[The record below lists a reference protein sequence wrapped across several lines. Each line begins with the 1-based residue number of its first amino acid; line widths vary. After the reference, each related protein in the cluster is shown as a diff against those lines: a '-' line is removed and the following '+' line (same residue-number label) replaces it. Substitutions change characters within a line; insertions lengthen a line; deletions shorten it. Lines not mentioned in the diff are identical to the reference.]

1 MKKLLLCMV
10 MAACAAHAAKVSSVS
25 VKLADGGEDA
35 GDVLARCMVKAGD
48 EYDPQ
53 QCARDVRT
61 LRDTNEFE
69 DITVKADQ
77 AADGVSVTYVV
88 TRKKR
93 FQGPLNVKGNDYWGV
108 GKITNLSELRDG
120 YPYGEAEI
128 AAAAGRIRDAYLR
141 KFFPDV
147 RVTPRVEPVE
157 GSPNAFKVTMEI
169 EEGPRVKMRKFTYK
183 GIEGVEEGELNESIE
198 QYPWWNPIGWFID
211 TPATPQELAE
221 ARDKIADHYRNL
233 GYLDVSVSLPEAV
246 PVEGVSNKIDRVFTI
261 VEGTRYKVG
270 NMSVTGVK
278 QYPADA
284 VLGAVKDLKTGD
296 IASAK
301 ALSDAAHAIE
311 VYCGSGEKALADTHV
326 TVRRIPTEEYGDTV
340 DLVFAVEEGVP
351 VIIRNVLIRGND
363 YTKDKV
369 IRREIGLS
377 PGDPMLANLAE
388 RSKHR
393 LENLHYFKRVQYS
406 LEKVEGGES
415 KNGAPEERD
424 LVFEVEE
431 QTTGGFMVGIGAGSE
446 DSVFGQ
452 IEIHENN
459 FDLFNP
465 WRFRGG
471 GQKGRILVQAGPR
484 IQTYEASVTEPWLFN
499 RHLELTVTGYRR
511 QRWFDDY
518 DVIRSGVEASLS
530 YPVQFWPGWKP
541 FGRFGVSIAAEFVQM
556 EDVEK
561 DLLYEH
567 PHDDEPRR
575 LLREQEDKYGDSWEI
590 PFVVFWRNDTRDE
603 FLFPKKGYLF
613 NVHGDIVGGDNSY
626 WRTGFRYRH
635 YLTVIKKWGHVLQW
649 GLRGETLD
657 DFSGGLPI
665 YDKLFLGGSRS
676 IRGVDFREIAPR
688 VYSRENKRGHYIPW
702 GGQTSWCATMEY
714 SVPVVKMIRI
724 AAFTDLGSVGEDEFD
739 LDTDWFCWS
748 VGLGLRLDLPQF
760 PIRLDFAVPVVDPDE
775 DVDEKV
781 FSFTIGYDF

>member
-1 MKKLLLCMV
+1 M
-10 MAACAAHAAKVSSVS
+10 
-25 VKLADGGEDA
+25 
-35 GDVLARCMVKAGD
+35 
-48 EYDPQ
+48 
-53 QCARDVRT
+53 
-61 LRDTNEFE
+61 
-69 DITVKADQ
+69 
-77 AADGVSVTYVV
+77 
-88 TRKKR
+88 
-93 FQGPLNVKGNDYWGV
+93 
-108 GKITNLSELRDG
+108 
-120 YPYGEAEI
+120 
-128 AAAAGRIRDAYLR
+128 
-141 KFFPDV
+141 
-147 RVTPRVEPVE
+147 
-157 GSPNAFKVTMEI
+157 
-169 EEGPRVKMRKFTYK
+169 
-183 GIEGVEEGELNESIE
+183 
-198 QYPWWNPIGWFID
+198 
-211 TPATPQELAE
+211 
-221 ARDKIADHYRNL
+221 
-233 GYLDVSVSLPEAV
+233 
-246 PVEGVSNKIDRVFTI
+246 
-261 VEGTRYKVG
+261 
-270 NMSVTGVK
+270 
-278 QYPADA
+278 
-284 VLGAVKDLKTGD
+284 
-296 IASAK
+296 
-301 ALSDAAHAIE
+301 
-311 VYCGSGEKALADTHV
+311 
-326 TVRRIPTEEYGDTV
+326 
-340 DLVFAVEEGVP
+340 
-351 VIIRNVLIRGND
+351 
-363 YTKDKV
+363 
-369 IRREIGLS
+369 
-377 PGDPMLANLAE
+377 
-388 RSKHR
+388 
-393 LENLHYFKRVQYS
+393 QYS
-406 LEKVEGGES
+406 LEKVEGGEA
-415 KNGAPEERD
+415 KDGRAEERD

-452 IEIHENN
+452 VEIHENN
-459 FDLFNP
+459 FDIFNP

-484 IQTYEASVTEPWLFN
+484 IQTYEASVTEPWLFD

-518 DVIRSGVEASLS
+518 DVVRSGIESSLS

-541 FGRFGVSIAAEFVQM
+541 VGRFGVSIAAEFIQM

-561 DLLYEH
+561 DWLYEH

-603 FLFPKKGYLF
+603 FLFPKRGYLF

-635 YLTVIKKWGHVLQW
+635 YWTAVKKWGHVLQW

-688 VYSRENKRGHYIPW
+688 VYSRENKHGHYVPW

-714 SVPVVKMIRI
+714 SVPVVKMVRI

-781 FSFTIGYDF
+781 FSFSIGYDF

>member
-25 VKLADGGEDA
+25 VKLADGGEDV

-69 DITVKADQ
+69 DITVKASQ

-128 AAAAGRIRDAYLR
+128 AAAAGRIRDAYQR

-157 GSPNAFKVTMEI
+157 GSPNAVRITMEI
-169 EEGPRVKMRKFTYK
+169 EEGQRVKMRKFIYK
-183 GIEGVEEGELNESIE
+183 GIEGVEESELNESIE
-198 QYPWWNPIGWFID
+198 QYPWWNPIGWFTD

-246 PVEGVSNKIDRVFTI
+246 PVEGVPNKVDRVFTI

-270 NMSVTGVK
+270 NMSVSGVK

-311 VYCGSGEKALADTHV
+311 VFCGSGEKALADTHV

-351 VIIRNVLIRGND
+351 VVIRKVLIRGND

-369 IRREIGLS
+369 IRREISLS

-406 LEKVEGGES
+406 LERVEGGES
-415 KNGAPEERD
+415 KNGGPEERD

-452 IEIHENN
+452 VEIHENN
-459 FDLFNP
+459 FDLFSP

-484 IQTYEASVTEPWLFN
+484 IQTYEASVTEPWLFD
-499 RHLELTVTGYRR
+499 RHLEFTLTGYRR
-511 QRWFDDY
+511 QRWYDDY

-556 EDVEK
+556 DDVGK

-567 PHDDEPRR
+567 PNDDEPRR

-603 FLFPKKGYLF
+603 FLFPKKGYFF
-613 NVHGDIVGGDNSY
+613 NIHGDLVGGDNSY
-626 WRTGFRYRH
+626 WRAGFRYRH
-635 YLTVIKKWGHVLQW
+635 YLTVIKKWGHVFQW

-688 VYSRENKRGHYIPW
+688 VYSRENKRGHHVPW

-724 AAFTDLGSVGEDEFD
+724 AAFTDLGSVGEDTFD
-739 LDTDWFCWS
+739 FDTDWFCWS

>member
-25 VKLADGGEDA
+25 VKLADGGEDT

-69 DITVKADQ
+69 DITVKASQ
-77 AADGVSVTYVV
+77 AADGVSVVYVV

-141 KFFPDV
+141 KFFQDV

-157 GSPNAFKVTMEI
+157 GSPNAVRITMEI

-198 QYPWWNPIGWFID
+198 QYPWWNPIGWFTD

-270 NMSVTGVK
+270 NMSITGVK

-301 ALSDAAHAIE
+301 ALADAAHAIE

-340 DLVFAVEEGVP
+340 DLVFVVEEGVP
-351 VIIRNVLIRGND
+351 VVIRKVLIRGND

-369 IRREIGLS
+369 IRREISLS

-406 LEKVEGGES
+406 LEKVDGGES
-415 KNGAPEERD
+415 KNGSPEERD

-452 IEIHENN
+452 VEIHENN

-484 IQTYEASVTEPWLFN
+484 IQTYEASVTEPWLFD
-499 RHLELTVTGYRR
+499 RHLEFTVTGYRR

-518 DVIRSGVEASLS
+518 DVVRSGVEASLS

-541 FGRFGVSIAAEFVQM
+541 FGRFGVSIAAEFIQM

-575 LLREQEDKYGDSWEI
+575 LLREEEDKYGDSWEI

-613 NVHGDIVGGDNSY
+613 NIHGDIVGGDNEY

-635 YLTVIKKWGHVLQW
+635 YWTAVKKWSHVLQW
-649 GLRGETLD
+649 GLRAETVD
-657 DFSGGLPI
+657 AFNGDLPI

-688 VYSRENKRGHYIPW
+688 VYSENKRGHYVPW
-702 GGQTSWCATMEY
+702 GGKTSWCATMEY
-714 SVPVVKMIRI
+714 SVPIVKMVRI

-760 PIRLDFAVPVVDPDE
+760 PIRLDFATPVVDPDE

-781 FSFTIGYDF
+781 FSFAIGYDF

>member
-25 VKLADGGEDA
+25 VKLADGGEDT

-69 DITVKADQ
+69 DIAVKANQ
-77 AADGVSVTYVV
+77 AADGVSVVYVV

-141 KFFPDV
+141 KFFQDV

-157 GSPNAFKVTMEI
+157 GSPNAVRITMEI
-169 EEGPRVKMRKFTYK
+169 EEGPRVKM
-183 GIEGVEEGELNESIE
+183 SIE
-198 QYPWWNPIGWFID
+198 QHPWWNPIGWFID

-270 NMSVTGVK
+270 NMSITGVK

-301 ALSDAAHAIE
+301 ALADAAHAIE

-340 DLVFAVEEGVP
+340 DLVFVVEEGVP
-351 VIIRNVLIRGND
+351 VVIRKVLIRGND

-369 IRREIGLS
+369 IRREISLS

-406 LEKVEGGES
+406 LEKVDGGES
-415 KNGAPEERD
+415 KNGSPEERD

-452 IEIHENN
+452 VEIHENN

-484 IQTYEASVTEPWLFN
+484 IQTYEASVTEPWLFD
-499 RHLELTVTGYRR
+499 RHLEFTVTGYRR

-518 DVIRSGVEASLS
+518 DVVRSGVEASLS

-541 FGRFGVSIAAEFVQM
+541 FGRFGVSIAAEFIQM

-575 LLREQEDKYGDSWEI
+575 LLREEEDKYGDSWEI

-613 NVHGDIVGGDNSY
+613 NIHGDIVGGDNSY

-665 YDKLFLGGSRS
+665 YDRLFLGGSRS

-688 VYSRENKRGHYIPW
+688 VYSRENKHGHYVPW

>member
-25 VKLADGGEDA
+25 VKMADGGEDT

-61 LRDTNEFE
+61 LRDANEFE
-69 DITVKADQ
+69 DISVKAEQ
-77 AADGVSVTYVV
+77 AADGVAVTYMV

-93 FQGPLNVKGNDYWGV
+93 FKGPLNVKGNDYWGV
-108 GKITNLSELRDG
+108 GKITDLSELRDG

-128 AAAAGRIRDAYLR
+128 AAAAGRIRTAYQR
-141 KFFPDV
+141 KFFSDV
-147 RVTPRVEPVE
+147 RVTPRIEPVE
-157 GSPNAFKVTMEI
+157 GSPNAIGITMEI
-169 EEGPRVKMRKFTYK
+169 EEGPRVKTRKFRYR
-183 GIEGVEEGELNESIE
+183 GIEGVEESELNESIQ

-221 ARDKIADHYRNL
+221 ARDKVAGHYRDL
-233 GYLDVSVSLPEAV
+233 GYLDVEVSLPEIE
-246 PVEGVSNKIDRVFTI
+246 PVEGDSNKVDRVFTI

-270 NMSVTGVK
+270 KMSVSGVK
-278 QYPADA
+278 QYPEDA
-284 VLGAVKDLKTGD
+284 VLDAVKDLKTGD
-296 IASAK
+296 VAGAK
-301 ALSDAAHAIE
+301 ALADAAHAIE
-311 VYCGSGEKALADTHV
+311 VFCGSGEKALADTHV
-326 TVRRIPTEEYGDTV
+326 TVRRIPTEEGGDTV

-351 VIIRNVLIRGND
+351 VVIRKVLIRGND

-369 IRREIGLS
+369 IRREISLS

-406 LEKVEGGES
+406 LEKVEGGEA
-415 KNGAPEERD
+415 KDGRAEERD

-452 IEIHENN
+452 VEIHENN

-484 IQTYEASVTEPWLFN
+484 VQTYEASVTEPWLFD
-499 RHLELTVTGYRR
+499 RHLELTVTGFRR

-518 DVIRSGVEASLS
+518 DVVRSGVESSLS

-541 FGRFGVSIAAEFVQM
+541 VGRFGVSIAAEFIQM

-561 DLLYEH
+561 DWLYEH

-603 FLFPKKGYLF
+603 FLFPKRGYLF

-635 YLTVIKKWGHVLQW
+635 YWTAVKKWGHVLQW

-688 VYSRENKRGHYIPW
+688 VYSRENKHGHYVPW

-714 SVPVVKMIRI
+714 SVPVVKMVRI

-739 LDTDWFCWS
+739 FDTDWFCWS
-748 VGLGLRLDLPQF
+748 VGIGLRLDLPQF
-760 PIRLDFAVPVVDPDE
+760 PIRLDFATPVVDPDE

-781 FSFTIGYDF
+781 FSFSIGYDF